1 MAELTYDELRR
12 LQRKEMTSAAL
23 VPLPD
28 DFYRETEALLTKHE
42 GKLRES
48 FSLDLAREYENTL
61 KIIRDI
67 YSRREGKI
75 LLRAMRVSRTG
86 EEIDG
91 LASEEKALLSSV
103 VTLLDKN
110 RERFEHRLSHKNAQA
125 QEQKVNERETRVKLK
140 FLMDL
145 PEFVGL
151 DGNTYGPFKT
161 GAETILLEEEAQRLI
176 RRGAANGI

>member
-12 LQRKEMTSAAL
+12 LQRKEMGSASL
-23 VPLPD
+23 VPLPEN
-28 DFYRETEALLTKHE
+28 FYSEIESLLSSHEA
-42 GKLRES
+42 KLRES

-61 KIIRDI
+61 KIVRDI

-75 LLRAMRVSRTG
+75 LLRAMRASRTG

-103 VTLLDKN
+103 VTLLDKQ
-110 RERFEHRLSHKNAQA
+110 RERFEHRLSTKKAPEA
-125 QEQKVNERETRVKLK
+125 AIQKEDKSMKLK

-151 DGNTYGPFKT
+151 DGNTYGPFKN
-161 GAETILLEEEAQRLI
+161 GAETILVEEEAARLI
-176 RRGAANGI
+176 RRGAANEV

>member
-12 LQRKEMTSAAL
+12 LQRKELGSASL
-23 VPLPD
+23 VPLPEN
-28 DFYRETEALLTKHE
+28 FYGEVDALL
-42 GKLRES
+42 GKLEAKLKES
-48 FSLDLAREYENTL
+48 FSLELAREYENTL

-75 LLRAMRVSRTG
+75 LLRAMRSARTG

-103 VTLLDKN
+103 ATLLEKN
-110 RERFEHRLSHKNAQA
+110 NERFEHRLTHKKAQA
-125 QEQKVNERETRVKLK
+125 PEQAVDEIDGRVKLK
-140 FLMDL
+140 LLMDL

-151 DGNTYGPFKT
+151 DGNTYGPFKN
-161 GAETILLEEEAQRLI
+161 GAETVLIQDEAHRLI
-176 RRGAANGI
+176 RRGAANEI